1 MSRPTARPFITDGH
15 REQRVRVVDGNS
27 PPSQR
32 SDIGTSTTGQDRL
45 GQSRELDG
53 LRVLE
58 SSVGL

>member
-1 MSRPTARPFITDGH
+1 MDGH
-15 REQRVRVVDGNS
+15 REQRVRVVDGSS

-32 SDIGTSTTGQDRL
+32 SAIGTSSTGQDRL
-45 GQSRELDG
+45 GQSRALDC